1 MSPHVK
7 ASCILAVLLLVGCGS
22 SKPTDPGP
30 EPSGDG
36 GTEVPDGGTQTPPDG
51 GTDGGI
57 QPSPKSAKRGI
68 AFDFA
73 TPEDMAAVSSGV
85 SWWYN
90 WSPRP
95 NAGVPTDYRSRYGMD
110 FIPMLWNG
118 NFDAVS
124 IEAFLKAHPSIQ
136 YLLLLNE
143 PNLTDQA
150 NMSPQ
155 AAAQLWPRYESVAAN
170 TGVKLVGPAIT
181 WGTYPGYSDPVVWLD
196 AFYAAYRS
204 ANGNRDPRI
213 DYLAFHWYDYG
224 LGQQLDRLKKYG
236 KPFWVTEF
244 ANCHSQK
251 DGAQIDSVAKQKAQ
265 MTEMVSVC
273 ESRADVFRYAW
284 FTGRWTN
291 DPCFASLLGAPGTV
305 NELGAHYLAQPF
317 R

>member
-1 MSPHVK
+1 MRRLVAPSFIV
-7 ASCILAVLLLVGCGS
+7 ILMLLGCETS
-22 SKPTDPGP
+22 TPATVEPTP
-30 EPSGDG
+30 EDA
-36 GTEVPDGGTQTPPDG
+36 GTQTPPLP
-51 GTDGGI
+51 T
-57 QPSPKSAKRGI
+57 KSAKRGI
-68 AFDFA
+68 AFDLA
-73 TPEDMAAVSSGV
+73 TPEDLAALSPGV

-90 WSPRP
+90 WSPQPHR
-95 NAGVPTDYRSRYGMD
+95 NVPTDYRSRYGMD
-110 FIPMLWNG
+110 FLPMLWNG
-118 NFDAVS
+118 NFDATS
-124 IEAFLKAHPSIQ
+124 IEAFLKAHPEIK

-155 AAAQLWPRYESVAAN
+155 DAARLWPRYESVAAN
-170 TGVKLVGPAIT
+170 TGVKLVGPAMS

-196 AFYAAYRS
+196 AFYAAYRA

-224 LGQQLDRLKKYG
+224 LAGQLDRLKKYG

-265 MTEMVSVC
+265 MTEMVAVC
-273 ESRADVFRYAW
+273 ESREDVFRYAW

-291 DPCFASLLGAPGTV
+291 DPCFASLLGAPGTLT
-305 NELGAHYLAQPF
+305 ELGAHYLAQPF
-317 R
+317 H